1 MKTEQTLTA
10 RNHPSGNS
18 CLCEIYR
25 LLRANHTVTFTGL
38 LYPDGGGVLFVY
50 QRMQER
56 IFRVKSVRT
65 VFYEEGIYKC

>member
-38 LYPDGGGVLFVY
+38 LYPDGGGVFL
-50 QRMQER
+50 M
-56 IFRVKSVRT
+56 
-65 VFYEEGIYKC
+65 